1 MAQEEDYGEGD
12 VGDEEEDRDLPLES
26 DVDDSDEPD
35 LMPCPHCRKMI
46 TEDHEICPHCRNFIS
61 AADMPRRAP
70 IWLLV
75 GAGVAI
81 LGFVITYVMRG
92 R

>member
-61 AADMPRRAP
+61 PADAPRQTP
-70 IWLLV
+70 IWLLI
-75 GAGVAI
+75 AAALAIIAI
-81 LGFVITYVMRG
+81 LIVWVARTP
-92 R
+92 